1 MQKVI
6 ILGMQNEDG
15 KYLHKELIF
24 DKAVEID
31 VNKIENFSISE
42 KYELSSDVN
51 FCEKGEIVIAH
62 TLLDYEDLE
71 KIEDFYNFII
81 TMFKEQGSTLV
92 NDGFITEDELIDRYE
107 FESELFY

>member
-1 MQKVI
+1 MSNQI
-6 ILGMQNEDG
+6 IKKHIHANYIDE
-15 KYLHKELIF
+15 
-24 DKAVEID
+24 EIIYNSATLD
-31 VNKIENFSISE
+31 YIITS
-42 KYELSSDVN
+42 
-51 FCEKGEIVIAH
+51 KGEIVIAH